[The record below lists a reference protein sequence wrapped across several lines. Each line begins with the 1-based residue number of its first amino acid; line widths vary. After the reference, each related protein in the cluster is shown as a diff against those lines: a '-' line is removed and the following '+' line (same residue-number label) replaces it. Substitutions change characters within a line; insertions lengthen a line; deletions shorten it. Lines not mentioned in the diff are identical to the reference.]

1 MRKFAIAT
9 FVILYSIMAVTLSAQ
24 HSLSHHT
31 LSHNSHHLGKA
42 ERTDS
47 LLYEKKL
54 LEKQLVAETPD
65 EVATHPLTS
74 DRHTALVVAYEYQ
87 PAPSTRPSPSR
98 APPILF

>member
-1 MRKFAIAT
+1 MRKFAVST
-9 FVILYSIMAVTLSAQ
+9 FAILYSIMAVTLSAQ

-31 LSHNSHHLGKA
+31 LSRNSHHLGKA

-74 DRHTALVVAYEYQ
+74 DRHTALVAYEYQ